1 MCYDK
6 IIIEIKVVSKLVDE
20 HSAQILNY
28 LNATDFKL
36 GILVNF
42 QHCPVRFLR
51 VLFHCSKAVIPAC
64 F

>member
-42 QHCPVRFLR
+42 SHYSKLEYKRF
-51 VLFHCSKAVIPAC
+51 VLTEKDQQGNA
-64 F
+64 